1 MPFVQTGEMLEKAQQ
16 GSYAVGAFNAENM
29 EMVQAIIAAAEA
41 ENAPV
46 IIQTTPGTLKYA
58 GPKCFASL
66 VGRLAKDAAVPV
78 ALHLDHGNSY
88 ELAEECAREG
98 YTSLMIDGSKMP
110 FDGNAELTR
119 RVVEM
124 AKGLPVEAELGTVGG
139 KEDGMEAKPQYTD
152 PDEAA
157 AFVRMTGI
165 SCFAVA
171 IGTAHGV
178 YKGEPKLD
186 LDRLSQVRAK
196 MDIPLVLHGTS
207 GVPEDQVRECIR
219 RGICKVNYAT
229 DLRIAFT
236 DGVKKAIAAQPDAFD
251 PKKYLAEGRKAV
263 QARVQELIRLL
274 GSSDMANS

>member
-1 MPFVQTGEMLEKAQQ
+1 MPFTTTHEMLKKAQA
-16 GSYAVGAFNAENM
+16 GNYAVGAFNAENL

-58 GPKCFASL
+58 GPNCFAGL
-66 VGRLAKDAAVPV
+66 VKRLARDAKVPV

-88 ELAEECAREG
+88 ELAEKCAEEG
-98 YTSLMIDGSKMP
+98 YTSLMIDGSKLP
-110 FDGNAELTR
+110 YEENIALTR
-119 RVVEM
+119 AVVEM
-124 AKGLPVEAELGTVGG
+124 AGSLPVEAELGTVGG

-152 PDEAA
+152 PDQAA
-157 AFVRMTGI
+157 DFVARTGI
-165 SCFAVA
+165 SSFAVA

-186 LDRLSQVRAK
+186 LDRLAQVRFRV
-196 MDIPLVLHGTS
+196 DIPLVLHGTS
-207 GVPEDQVRECIR
+207 GVPEDQVRGCIA

-229 DLRIAFT
+229 ELRQVFTAAVRKALADL
-236 DGVKKAIAAQPDAFD
+236 PDAYD

-274 GSSDMANS
+274 GSDGKA

>member
-1 MPFVQTGEMLEKAQQ
+1 
-16 GSYAVGAFNAENM
+16 
-29 EMVQAIIAAAEA
+29 
-41 ENAPV
+41 
-46 IIQTTPGTLKYA
+46 
-58 GPKCFASL
+58 
-66 VGRLAKDAAVPV
+66 
-78 ALHLDHGNSY
+78 
-88 ELAEECAREG
+88 
-98 YTSLMIDGSKMP
+98 MP
-110 FDGNAELTR
+110 FDDNAELTR

-152 PDEAA
+152 PEEAA
-157 AFVRMTGI
+157 EFVRQTGI
-165 SCFAVA
+165 SSFAVA

-186 LDRLSQVRAK
+186 LDRLSRVRAK
-196 MDIPLVLHGTS
+196 VDIPLVLHGTS

-236 DGVKKAIAAQPDAFD
+236 DGVKKAIEANPDAFD
-251 PKKYLAEGRKAV
+251 PKKYLSEGRKAV

-274 GSSDMANS
+274 GSNGKA

>member
-1 MPFVQTGEMLEKAQQ
+1 MAFVTTGEMLKKAQE
-16 GSYAVGAFNAENM
+16 GGYAIGAFNAENL

-46 IIQTTPGTLKYA
+46 MIQTTPGTLKYA
-58 GPKCFASL
+58 GPECFAGIVS
-66 VGRLAKDAAVPV
+66 RMARDAKVPA

-88 ELAEECAREG
+88 ELAEKCAREG
-98 YTSLMIDGSKMP
+98 YTSLMIDGSKLP
-110 FDGNAELTR
+110 YEENIALTR
-119 RVVEM
+119 RVVAM
-124 AKGLPVEAELGTVGG
+124 ACGLPVEAELGTVGG

-152 PDEAA
+152 PEEAA
-157 AFVRMTGI
+157 DFVNRTGI
-165 SCFAVA
+165 SSFAVA

-186 LDRLSQVRAK
+186 LERLSAVREK
-196 MDIPLVLHGTS
+196 VSIPLVLHGTS

-236 DGVKKAIAAQPDAFD
+236 AGVKKAIEGQPAAFD

-263 QARVQELIRLL
+263 QGRVQELIRLL
-274 GSSDMANS
+274 GSSRKA

>member
-1 MPFVQTGEMLEKAQQ
+1 MPFVTTAEMLKKAQE
-16 GSYAVGAFNAENM
+16 GGYAIGAFNAENL

-46 IIQTTPGTLKYA
+46 MIQTTPGTLKYA
-58 GPKCFASL
+58 GPKCFAGIVS
-66 VGRLAKDAAVPV
+66 RMARDAKVPV

-98 YTSLMIDGSKMP
+98 YTSLMIDGSKLP
-110 FDGNAELTR
+110 YEDNIALTR
-119 RVVEM
+119 RVVAM
-124 AKGLPVEAELGTVGG
+124 ACGLPVEAELGTVGG

-157 AFVRMTGI
+157 DFVSRTGI
-165 SCFAVA
+165 SSFAVA

-186 LDRLSQVRAK
+186 LDRLSAVREK
-196 MDIPLVLHGTS
+196 VSIPLVLHGTS
-207 GVPEDQVRECIR
+207 GVPEDQVRGCID

-229 DLRIAFT
+229 ELRQVFTAAVRKALADL
-236 DGVKKAIAAQPDAFD
+236 PDAYD

-274 GSSDMANS
+274 GSDGKA

>member
-1 MPFVQTGEMLEKAQQ
+1 MAFITTHEMLKKAQA
-16 GSYAVGAFNAENM
+16 GGYAVGAFNAENL
-29 EMVQAIIAAAEA
+29 EMAQAIIAAAEA

-46 IIQTTPGTLKYA
+46 MIQTTPGTLKYA
-58 GPKCFASL
+58 GPECFAGFVS
-66 VGRLAKDAAVPV
+66 RLARDAKVPV

-88 ELAEECAREG
+88 ELAEKCAGEG
-98 YTSLMIDGSKMP
+98 YTSLMIDGSKLP
-110 FDGNAELTR
+110 YEENIALTR

-124 AKGLPVEAELGTVGG
+124 AGSLPVEAELGTVGG

-152 PDEAA
+152 PDQAA
-157 AFVRMTGI
+157 DFVSRTGI
-165 SCFAVA
+165 SSFAVA

-186 LDRLSQVRAK
+186 LDRLAAVRERVAV
-196 MDIPLVLHGTS
+196 PLVLHGTS
-207 GVPEDQVRECIR
+207 GVPADQVRACIA

-229 DLRIAFT
+229 ELRQVFT
-236 DGVKKAIAAQPDAFD
+236 AAVRKALDEMPEAYD

-274 GSSDMANS
+274 GSDGKA